1 MSTTFRLFAF
11 FAAVLLGLP
20 ALAQQ
25 PPQRTP
31 TLEER
36 VTALE
41 SDVATLD
48 TRLGLARSRAGD
60 DAGQTE
66 TALAGR
72 IQALERLVDRLSV
85 DLQSVQ
91 RTADAA
97 QRSADAAQRTA
108 EQAAR
113 DARLR

>member
-1 MSTTFRLFAF
+1 MSNSVRYFAF
-11 FAAVLLGLP
+11 FAAALLASA
-20 ALAQQ
+20 ALAQ
-25 PPQRTP
+25 PPRTP

-41 SDVATLD
+41 SGVAALD
-48 TRLGLARSRAGD
+48 TRLALARSRAGD

-66 TALAGR
+66 VALAGR
-72 IQALERLVDRLSV
+72 IQALERMVDRLSV
-85 DLQSVQ
+85 DLQRIQ
-91 RTADAA
+91 RTADDAVRA
-97 QRSADAAQRTA
+97 ADAAQRTA